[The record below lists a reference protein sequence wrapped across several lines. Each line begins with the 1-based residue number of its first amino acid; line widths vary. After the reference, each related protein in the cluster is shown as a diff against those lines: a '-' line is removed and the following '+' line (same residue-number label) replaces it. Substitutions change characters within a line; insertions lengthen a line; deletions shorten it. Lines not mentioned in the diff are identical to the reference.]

1 MTNPTHHR
9 IAVAGLVLGPL
20 TFAIADLLRR
30 VVEPSSSV
38 TDGKLVTAISD
49 RPGLWL
55 LAGLLSALSAFL
67 LIPAVAAILGRA
79 HGRGATLTTIGG
91 YLFGAGVLASIGH
104 MSGYF
109 GTYGTYEKA
118 GIADSTIKR
127 LGSASY
133 LPGNLFIAV
142 FLIGMFLGLF
152 LMMLGLRRADVV
164 PIWSVVAA
172 IIAIVVGSTGG
183 VPAGVIGV
191 VAWLAAFLPIARSM
205 ASSRSSSP
213 ATALAA

>member
-9 IAVAGLVLGPL
+9 IAMAGLVLGPL

-38 TDGKLVTAISD
+38 TDGKLVTAIAD

-67 LIPAVAAILGRA
+67 LIPGVVAILARA
-79 HGRGATLTTIGG
+79 QGRGATLTMIGG

-104 MSGYF
+104 MTEYF
-109 GTYGTYEKA
+109 GSYGTYEKS
-118 GIADSTIKR
+118 GIAHSTVKQ

-133 LPGNLFIAV
+133 LPNNLFIAV
-142 FLIGMFLGLF
+142 FLVGMFLGLF
-152 LMMLGLRRADVV
+152 LMMLGLRRAGVV
-164 PIWSVVAA
+164 PIWAVVAA
-172 IIAIVVGSTGG
+172 IIAIVVGSSGG
-183 VPAGVIGV
+183 VAAGVVGV
-191 VAWLAAFLPIARSM
+191 VAWLVTFLPIARSM
-205 ASSRSSSP
+205 AATPSP
-213 ATALAA
+213 AKIVV